1 MTSIITPVFQYSDT
15 AEILHATASDP
26 VLCTI
31 SRQGI
36 ATLTLNRPDKANAFD
51 DQLIAAIRHYLQ
63 QLASHSEVSVLVLR
77 AAGKHFSAG
86 ADLRWM
92 KAMARKKRHD
102 NLNDAQALAFLMNE
116 LDTFPHPTIALVQG
130 SAFGGALGLICCC
143 DIALGSQDA
152 RFSLSEVKLGLI
164 PATIGPYVCR
174 TIGQR
179 HARRLM
185 LTAETMNADMA
196 HQLGILHEVSRNVS
210 ANDSGADTDNSTG
223 SGTLENLLQLTLNRL
238 LANSPAAMTQVKTL
252 CKLCEQQPID
262 AALIRQTS
270 EMIADIRVSSQGQEG
285 LNAFFDKRRPA
296 WVKHNTSGQG
306 EHNE

>member
-1 MTSIITPVFQYSDT
+1 MTPVFQYSDT

-36 ATLTLNRPDKANAFD
+36 ATLTLNRPEKANAFD

-63 QLASHSEVSVLVLR
+63 RLASHPDVSVLVLR
-77 AAGKHFSAG
+77 ASGKHFSAG

-92 KAMARKKRHD
+92 KAMGQKRRHD

-116 LDTFPHPTIALVQG
+116 LDTFPHPTIAVVQG

-143 DIALGSQDA
+143 DIALGSQET

-164 PATIGPYVCR
+164 PATIAPYVCR

-179 HARRLM
+179 QARRFM
-185 LTAETMNADMA
+185 LTAETIDADMA
-196 HQLGILHEVSRNVS
+196 RQLGILHEVSSTNHEQTTDS
-210 ANDSGADTDNSTG
+210 ASLDELLEQ
-223 SGTLENLLQLTLNRL
+223 TLARL

-252 CKLCEQQPID
+252 CKLCEQRPID
-262 AALIRQTS
+262 GALIRQTS
-270 EMIADIRVSSQGQEG
+270 EMIADIRISPQGQEG
-285 LNAFFDKRRPA
+285 LNAFFEQRLPA
-296 WVKHNTSGQG
+296 WVKHNTTGQG

>member
-1 MTSIITPVFQYSDT
+1 MTSKITPVFQYSDT

-31 SRQGI
+31 SRQGV

-63 QLASHSEVSVLVLR
+63 QLASRAEVSALVLR
-77 AAGKHFSAG
+77 AEGKHFSAG
-86 ADLRWM
+86 ADLHWM
-92 KAMARKKRHD
+92 KAMARKRRHE

-116 LDTFPHPTIALVQG
+116 LDTFPRPTIAVVQG

-143 DIALGSQDA
+143 DIALGTEDA

-179 HARRLM
+179 QARRLM
-185 LTAETMNADMA
+185 LTAEPINAVTA
-196 HQLGILHEVSRNVS
+196 RQLGILHEISGNSADDKS
-210 ANDSGADTDNSTG
+210 ANTDNPTG
-223 SGTLENLLQLTLNRL
+223 AETLENLLQLTLDRL
-238 LANSPAAMTQVKTL
+238 LANSPAAMSQVKTL
-252 CKLCEQQPID
+252 CKLCEQRPID
-262 AALIRQTS
+262 AVLIRQTS
-270 EMIADIRVSSQGQEG
+270 EMIADIRVSPQGQEG
-285 LNAFFDKRRPA
+285 LNAFFDKRRPS
-296 WVKHNTSGQG
+296 WVKNNTAGQG
-306 EHNE
+306 DHNE

>member
-1 MTSIITPVFQYSDT
+1 MTSKITPVFQYSDT

-31 SRQGI
+31 SRQGV

-63 QLASHSEVSVLVLR
+63 QLASRAEVSALVLR
-77 AAGKHFSAG
+77 AEGKHFSAG

-102 NLNDAQALAFLMNE
+102 NLNDAQALAWLMNE
-116 LDTFPHPTIALVQG
+116 LDTFPHPTIAVVQG

-164 PATIGPYVCR
+164 PATIAPYVCR

-179 HARRLM
+179 QARRLM
-185 LTAETMNADMA
+185 LTAETVDADTA
-196 HQLGILHEVSRNVS
+196 RQLGILHEICDSNDKNTADS
-210 ANDSGADTDNSTG
+210 ASLFDEMLQQ
-223 SGTLENLLQLTLNRL
+223 TLDRL
-238 LANSPAAMTQVKTL
+238 LANSPAAMAQVKTL
-252 CKLCEQQPID
+252 CKLCEQRPID
-262 AALIRQTS
+262 TDLIRQTS
-270 EMIADIRVSSQGQEG
+270 EMIADIRVSPQGQEG
-285 LNAFFDKRRPA
+285 LNAFFDKRHPS
-296 WVKHNTSGQG
+296 WVTNNTAGQG
-306 EHNE
+306 DHNE